1 MNMSENSTGIHC
13 QYVCGESVSVTEH
26 LLAKILFDAHCIASA
41 DKNYISTGLPLLA
54 GMANC
59 EVISSS
65 AQVKHGHN
73 KNFYCAETEAYILL
87 AYWGNEADE
96 SGLQQATETIYNKLL
111 TEIQTRGYPHLVR
124 VWNYFA
130 DINHIEQG
138 LERYRQFCIGRFNA
152 FATQG
157 IGEEQFPSAC
167 ALGHSGGDL
176 LIYALASKIPAQHF
190 ENPQQARAYH
200 YPAEYGPRS
209 PSFARAS
216 LLELTNHAPII
227 FVSGTASVVGFV
239 TQYPDN
245 LEQQIRVTVENL
257 DCLLAHVSA
266 EYAKNHSGVMP
277 RLVAEVIKIYVRN
290 EADLPEIK
298 HHISNAYPSA
308 PAVYL
313 AADICRADLLLE
325 IDGIW
330 NLVC

>member
-1 MNMSENSTGIHC
+1 MLLNPAGLHC
-13 QYVCGESVSVTEH
+13 QYLSDDSVRTDH
-26 LLAKILFDAHCIASA
+26 LLVKILFDAHCFASA

-54 GMANC
+54 GSSDC
-59 EVISSS
+59 ETISSV
-65 AQVKHGHN
+65 APVTQGHA
-73 KNFYCAETEAYILL
+73 KNFYWAETETYILL
-87 AYWGNEADE
+87 AYWANETDE
-96 SGLQQATETIYNKLL
+96 GSLQQATETIYNNLL
-111 TEIQTRGYPHLVR
+111 REVQLRGYPYLVR

-130 DINHIEQG
+130 DINDIEQG

-157 IGEEQFPSAC
+157 IIEEQFPSAC
-167 ALGHSGGDL
+167 ALGHNGGDL
-176 LIYALASKIPAQHF
+176 LIYALASKAPTQHF
-190 ENPQQARAYH
+190 ENPQQASAYH

-216 LLELTNHAPII
+216 LLELTDRAPIL

-239 TQYPDN
+239 TQHPDD
-245 LEQQIRVTVENL
+245 LQQQIKVTVENL
-257 DCLLAHVSA
+257 NCLLDHVCA
-266 EYAKNHSGVMP
+266 EYAKSHSGVKP
-277 RLVAEVIKIYVRN
+277 ILVAEAIKVYVRN
-290 EADLPEIK
+290 QADLLEIK
-298 HHISNAYPSA
+298 HHISNAYPAA